1 MTTMTR
7 ALPSLEEPPPGTA
20 CESCGLE
27 LRVPGFCPECFEH
40 AMQAREQAIAAQLR
54 VGPAAPEEQHPCIC
68 EFVVDPKQCRA
79 TVHAFES
86 TR

>member
-27 LRVPGFCPECFEH
+27 LRIPGFCPECFEH

-54 VGPAAPEEQHPCIC
+54 EARRRTRNRMAMRGA
-68 EFVVDPKQCRA
+68 RA
-79 TVHAFES
+79 
-86 TR
+86 